1 MVALL
6 LRTCCRATLR
16 CHVCG
21 WRLTCLRL
29 TLCSQH
35 ERECIERQWPSS
47 FGRVLRA
54 RRASF
59 VLLWRCV
66 QRSSRQS
73 LFAVAVARRCRL
85 LSRASHSLQWQW
97 LRQLLAHKPP
107 PSLCAQSTTVHA
119 RFCRPETLLVCAER
133 ELWCVLSERA
143 AVASAMAAAAVVQFG
158 CSAVSSQEQEQCSQQ
173 PAASR
178 SSIISS
184 MPGSPSVASI
194 SIHSSFNSS
203 IHILHIQVLG
213 SVFRAPDPGFHCFRG
228 PDPGLGSKPRI
239 RASVPGPG
247 TEARI
252 RAYARIRAGSGQGAG
267 SGPETGPDPGP
278 GSLQCV
284 AAH

>member
-1 MVALL
+1 MPFLVRLGRSSVAHLL
-6 LRTCCRATLR
+6 PCHS

-107 PSLCAQSTTVHA
+107 PSLCAQSTTVQA

-143 AVASAMAAAAVVQFG
+143 AVASAMAAAAMAAG
-158 CSAVSSQEQEQCSQQ
+158 AVQ
-173 PAASR
+173 PAASSQQEQHHEQHAR
-178 SSIISS
+178 ITISS
-184 MPGSPSVASI
+184 KHI
-194 SIHSSFNSS
+194 NSF
-203 IHILHIQVLG
+203 II
-213 SVFRAPDPGFHCFRG
+213 
-228 PDPGLGSKPRI
+228 
-239 RASVPGPG
+239 
-247 TEARI
+247 
-252 RAYARIRAGSGQGAG
+252 
-267 SGPETGPDPGP
+267 
-278 GSLQCV
+278 
-284 AAH
+284 